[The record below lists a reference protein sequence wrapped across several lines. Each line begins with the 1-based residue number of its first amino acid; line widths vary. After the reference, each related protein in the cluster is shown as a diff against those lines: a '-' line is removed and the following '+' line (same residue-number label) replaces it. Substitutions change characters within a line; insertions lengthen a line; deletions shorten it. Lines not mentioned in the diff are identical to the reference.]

1 MGRELLSMFWGSHA
15 ALQLTSLGF
24 SQALG
29 AGLNPSRTLAEISS
43 FIKRRSKQAEL

>member
-1 MGRELLSMFWGSHA
+1 MGRELLSMFWGSRA